1 MRLGNQ
7 LSQGDIYFPDA
18 SGKPIVTGGI
28 QGDILY
34 MPYAKLQALVY
45 DIHPWRRVP
54 ESGARSVAQCVWET
68 SLVAGGV
75 QDDIPPMCLRNQL
88 SPIFPRSVSHSSRH
102 CRVTHSLLWPSA
114 HTSSTRWLQHVR
126 TGCDQV
132 PTLPARVG
140 YNMYEHA
147 VTKCPHYQHELVT
160 TCTNTLWPSA
170 HTTSTRWLQHVR
182 TRCGQVPTLP
192 ARVGYNMYEHAVTK
206 CPHYQHALVTTCT
219 NTL

>member
-1 MRLGNQ
+1 
-7 LSQGDIYFPDA
+7 
-18 SGKPIVTGGI
+18 
-28 QGDILY
+28 

-54 ESGARSVAQCVWET
+54 ESCARSVAQCVWET
-68 SLVAGGV
+68 SLVTGGV

-132 PTLPARVG
+132 PTLPARTPYCTYCGQVLTPPAKVV
-140 YNMYEHA
+140 Y
-147 VTKCPHYQHELVT
+147 
-160 TCTNTLWPSA
+160 CTNTLWPSA
-170 HTTSTRWLQHVR
+170 YTTNTHSLMNQHALL
-182 TRCGQVPTLP
+182 TEP
-192 ARVGYNMYEHAVTK
+192 ARTPYSLLWPGAHTPSKSCLLYEQAVAK
-206 CPHYQHALVTTCT
+206 CPHYQHALFTEPTRT
-219 NTL
+219 PY